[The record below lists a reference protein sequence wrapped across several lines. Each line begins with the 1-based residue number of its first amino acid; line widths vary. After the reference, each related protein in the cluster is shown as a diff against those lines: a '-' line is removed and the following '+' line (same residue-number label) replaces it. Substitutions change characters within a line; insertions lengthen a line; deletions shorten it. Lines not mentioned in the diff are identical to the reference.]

1 MERIEYIKYS
11 ASPNFG
17 VRWSGW
23 WRLYVEG
30 FIVVEVVYGG
40 RVVYIRSR
48 VISNMVFWAL
58 GEY

>member
-23 WRLYVEG
+23 RRLYVEG
-30 FIVVEVVYGG
+30 FMVVEVVYVGDDG
-40 RVVYIRSR
+40 
-48 VISNMVFWAL
+48 
-58 GEY
+58 